1 MTETN
6 ISQERNISTETG
18 NINEIAKSIVND
30 EEAVSVKE
38 FPSDDEKT
46 ILIQVMVNDEDM
58 GRVIGKNGRTANAI
72 RTLVQASSA
81 LKDNKYVKID
91 IDKF

>member
-1 MTETN
+1 MDLVKLTE
-6 ISQERNISTETG
+6 
-18 NINEIAKSIVND
+18 EIVKSLVED
-30 EEAVSVKE
+30 PDGVSVKE
-38 FPSDDEKT
+38 FSSDDDNS
-46 ILIQVMVNDEDM
+46 ILIQVMVSDDDI

-81 LKDNKYVKID
+81 LKDNKYVKIN

>member
-1 MTETN
+1 MDLISLTE
-6 ISQERNISTETG
+6 
-18 NINEIAKSIVND
+18 EIVKSLVVNSD
-30 EEAVSVKE
+30 GVSVKE
-38 FPSDDEKT
+38 FPSEEENV
-46 ILIQVMVNDEDM
+46 ILIQVVVDEADI

-81 LKDNKYVKID
+81 LKDNKFVKID

>member
-1 MTETN
+1 MVDE
-6 ISQERNISTETG
+6 
-18 NINEIAKSIVND
+18 ND
-30 EEAVSVKE
+30 
-38 FPSDDEKT
+38 
-46 ILIQVMVNDEDM
+46 I